1 MIAILVLDGVTIV
14 DVEQGRLVPSQR
26 VIVTG
31 NRIDAVET
39 TRAVKIPKAA
49 RSRRYS
55 SSRTTTSRAHGFAM
69 GPGSCADGRCPD
81 VIVWS
86 ILAYLVV
93 EIRPLNG

>member
-49 RSRRYS
+49 ARAGTHRRVRPRLG
-55 SSRTTTSRAHGFAM
+55 RTVSPWDQGRALTAGVQM
-69 GPGSCADGRCPD
+69 
-81 VIVWS
+81 
-86 ILAYLVV
+86 
-93 EIRPLNG
+93 